1 MLCYYGFDPVKNSDM
16 HKEPKVSNSVFKNCV
31 QMKSEA
37 TLFNLIFLYWS
48 RSAYALSPWTT
59 TRRYHQL
66 MVSWQHNIFTA
77 CDTNSLLQKY
87 KIITFH

>member
-1 MLCYYGFDPVKNSDM
+1 MLCYYGFDRVKNSDM

-48 RSAYALSPWTT
+48 RSAYALSP
-59 TRRYHQL
+59 
-66 MVSWQHNIFTA
+66 
-77 CDTNSLLQKY
+77 
-87 KIITFH
+87 